1 MNNSTEPSIEKA
13 DISRIKGISGLWLI
27 PLITIAVGAWMVYD
41 HWTNQ
46 GPLITITFSSAEGLA
61 VEKTK
66 IKTRNV
72 EVGKVVDISLN
83 EGLDGVTVT
92 ARMSHEVKEMLVED
106 SSFWL
111 VQPTIG
117 FSGVSGLNTIFSGQY
132 IEFLRGKSDDKADH
146 FEGLDT
152 PPLTPPGTPGLHVTL
167 HTHGDFSFKEGDVI
181 LYKGFNVGQIEKVH
195 FNLDKR
201 MIYYDAFIKAPYHEL
216 ITTNTRFWKMSGLS
230 AEVTADGI
238 TLQAGTIQSLLQGGI
253 AFSVPE
259 GERLG
264 ERITQHAEYHIYPSQ
279 SAINEKH
286 YDHSLRYV
294 LLVESN
300 ERGLSSGAPVY
311 YRGIQ
316 VGKVLRSGDIEPGR
330 HLLEQSM
337 KIPVVMELYPGSFGL
352 EDSQQGR
359 LEAEKHINQLVTE
372 GLSATIKVSNFILG
386 QQLIEINIPSSSTK
400 KPKLH
405 TLDYHNDLVIIPVT
419 LDGISHISAQ
429 LSELVEKI
437 NNLPLESIGKRA
449 EQLLAQSTQ
458 TLHSIEKITA
468 DMHDLEFVASLN
480 GTLHDARELMSGFT
494 AESATNQEL
503 QRMLASV
510 ADAFAE
516 IKPLLTQLKNRPD
529 ALIFSN
535 GIQDEPEPT
544 RKTD

>member
-13 DISRIKGISGLWLI
+13 DVSHIKGISGLWLI

-41 HWTNQ
+41 HWANQ

-83 EGLDGVTVT
+83 AGLDGVTVT
-92 ARMSHEVKEMLVED
+92 ARMSHEVKDMLVED

-132 IEFLRGKSDDKADH
+132 IEFLPGKNDDKTDH
-146 FEGLDT
+146 FEGLDA

-216 ITTNTRFWKMSGLS
+216 MTTNTRFWKMSGIS
-230 AEVTADGI
+230 AEVTADGV

-330 HLLEQSM
+330 HLLEPSM

-359 LEAEKHINQLVTE
+359 VEAERHINQLVTE

-386 QQLIEINIPSSSTK
+386 QQLVEINFPSSSTK
-400 KPKLH
+400 QPKLH
-405 TLDYHNDLVIIPVT
+405 ALDYHNDLVIIPVT

-429 LSELVEKI
+429 LSELIEKI

-458 TLHSIEKITA
+458 TLHSIEKMTTDI
-468 DMHDLEFVASLN
+468 HDLELVASLN
-480 GTLHDARELMSGFT
+480 GTLHDARELMSDFT

-503 QRMLASV
+503 QRMLATV

-516 IKPLLTQLKNRPD
+516 IKPLLTQLKNKPD

>member
-13 DISRIKGISGLWLI
+13 DVSHIKGISGLWLI

-41 HWTNQ
+41 HWANQ

-92 ARMSHEVKEMLVED
+92 ARMSHEVKDMLVED

-132 IEFLRGKSDDKADH
+132 IEFLPGKNDDKTDH
-146 FEGLDT
+146 FEGLDA

-201 MIYYDAFIKAPYHEL
+201 MIFYDAFIKAPYHEL
-216 ITTNTRFWKMSGLS
+216 MTTNTRFWKMSGIS
-230 AEVTADGI
+230 AEVTADGV

-330 HLLEQSM
+330 HLLEPSM

-359 LEAEKHINQLVTE
+359 VEAERHINQLVTE

-386 QQLIEINIPSSSTK
+386 QQLVEINFPSSSTK
-400 KPKLH
+400 QPKLH
-405 TLDYHNDLVIIPVT
+405 ALDYHNDLVIIPVT

-429 LSELVEKI
+429 LSELIEKI

-458 TLHSIEKITA
+458 TLHSIEKMTT
-468 DMHDLEFVASLN
+468 DMHDLELVASLN
-480 GTLHDARELMSGFT
+480 GTLHDARELMSDFT

-503 QRMLASV
+503 QRMLATV

-516 IKPLLTQLKNRPD
+516 IKPLLTQLKNKPD

>member
-1 MNNSTEPSIEKA
+1 MMNNSTEPSIEKA
-13 DISRIKGISGLWLI
+13 DVSHIKGISGLWLI

-41 HWTNQ
+41 HWANQ

-92 ARMSHEVKEMLVED
+92 ARMSHEVKDMLVED

-132 IEFLRGKSDDKADH
+132 IEFLPGKNNNKTDH
-146 FEGLDT
+146 FEGLDA

-201 MIYYDAFIKAPYHEL
+201 MIFYDAFIKAPYHEL
-216 ITTNTRFWKMSGLS
+216 MTTNTRFWKMSGIS
-230 AEVTADGI
+230 AEVTADGV

-330 HLLEQSM
+330 HLLEPSM

-359 LEAEKHINQLVTE
+359 VEAERHINQLVTE

-386 QQLIEINIPSSSTK
+386 QQLVEINFPSSSTK
-400 KPKLH
+400 QPKLH
-405 TLDYHNDLVIIPVT
+405 ALDYHNDLVIIPVT

-429 LSELVEKI
+429 LSELIEKI

-458 TLHSIEKITA
+458 TLHSIEKMTT
-468 DMHDLEFVASLN
+468 DMHDLELVASLN
-480 GTLHDARELMSGFT
+480 GTLHDARELMSDFT

-503 QRMLASV
+503 QRMLATV

-516 IKPLLTQLKNRPD
+516 IKPLLTQLKNKPD

-535 GIQDEPEPT
+535 GIQDEPEP
-544 RKTD
+544 

>member
-1 MNNSTEPSIEKA
+1 MNNSTEPAIEKA
-13 DISRIKGISGLWLI
+13 DVSRIKGISGLWLI

-41 HWTNQ
+41 HWANQ

-83 EGLDGVTVT
+83 EDLDGVKVT
-92 ARMSHEVKEMLVED
+92 ARMSHEVRDMLADD

-117 FSGVSGLNTIFSGQY
+117 FSGVSGLSTIFSGQY
-132 IEFLRGKSDDKADH
+132 IEFLPGKNDNIAEH
-146 FEGLDT
+146 FEGLDA

-181 LYKGFNVGQIEKVH
+181 LYKGFNVGQIEKVDI
-195 FNLDKR
+195 NLDKR
-201 MIYYDAFIKAPYHEL
+201 MIYYDAFIRAPYHEL
-216 ITTNTRFWKMSGLS
+216 ITTNTRFWKMSGIS

-259 GERLG
+259 NERLG
-264 ERITQHAEYHIYPSQ
+264 KRITEHAEYHIYPSQ

-294 LLVESN
+294 LLVNSN
-300 ERGLSSGAPVY
+300 ERGLSPGAPIY
-311 YRGIQ
+311 YRGIH
-316 VGKVLRSGDIEPGR
+316 VGKVLRSGDIEAGQ

-337 KIPVVMELYPGSFGL
+337 KIPVVLEVYPGSFGL
-352 EDSQQGR
+352 EDSIQGK
-359 LEAEKHINQLVTE
+359 LEAEKHINQQLTE

-386 QQLIEINIPSSSTK
+386 QQLIEINLPSSSTK
-400 KPKLH
+400 QSKQHKIN
-405 TLDYHNDLVIIPVT
+405 YHNNLVIIPVT

-429 LSELVEKI
+429 LSELIEKI
-437 NNLPLESIGKRA
+437 NNLPLESVGKHA
-449 EQLLAQSTQ
+449 VQLLAQSTQ
-458 TLHSIEKITA
+458 TLHSIEKIAA
-468 DMHDLEFVASLN
+468 DMHDRELIASLN
-480 GTLHDARELMSGFT
+480 GTLHHAQELMSGFT
-494 AESATNQEL
+494 AESSTNQEL
-503 QRMLASV
+503 KRALATV

-516 IKPLLTQLKNRPD
+516 LKPLLTQLKNKPD
-529 ALIFSN
+529 ALIFSSDAKN
-535 GIQDEPEPT
+535 EPEPT
-544 RKTD
+544 RKAN